1 MASSEFQSDLVC
13 LCRKHT
19 FTPTVVLYKV
29 YIRINEVP
37 ARGLITVIKNSI
49 SDNSLEFVREC
60 RISFFVALFVG

>member
-1 MASSEFQSDLVC
+1 MASSELQSDLVC

-37 ARGLITVIKNSI
+37 ARVLITVIKNSI
-49 SDNSLEFVREC
+49 YNSLEFVREC